1 MRLDPDAMRQGTPLL
16 ADRAHLEF
24 FNDRGLGLGSLLDA
38 VFARNV
44 RDYLEVENSLKALF
58 PSVAGFRLFTEND
71 RRQVG
76 VRLVNGTEIRPEH
89 MSEGMLYFLAFSLLP
104 LLRPVS
110 LVLVEE
116 PENGLHPARI
126 AEVMKV
132 LRKVS
137 ETTQVVLATHSPL
150 VINEMQPEEVTLVT
164 RTAEEGTC
172 FTPIAKTTNFDAR
185 SKTYALGELW
195 LSYADGK
202 TEARL
207 SPVGGA
213 K

>member
-1 MRLDPDAMRQGTPLL
+1 MRQGTPLL
-16 ADRAHLEF
+16 GDTAPLDFVDE
-24 FNDRGLGLGSLLDA
+24 RGLGLGSLLDA

-44 RDYLEVENSLKALF
+44 RDYLELESSLKELF
-58 PSVAGFRLFTEND
+58 PSVGGFRLFTESD

-76 VRLVNGTEIRPEH
+76 VRLVDGTDIRPQH
-89 MSEGMLYFLAFSLLP
+89 LSEGMLYFLAFSLLP

-137 ETTQVVLATHSPL
+137 EKTQVVLATHSPL
-150 VINEMQPEEVTLVT
+150 VINEMRPEEVTLVT
-164 RTAEEGTC
+164 RTVAEGTR
-172 FTPIAKTTNFDAR
+172 FTPICKTTNFEAR

-195 LSYADGK
+195 LNYADGISEK
-202 TEARL
+202 PL
-207 SPVGGA
+207 VSSNGA
-213 K
+213 TK